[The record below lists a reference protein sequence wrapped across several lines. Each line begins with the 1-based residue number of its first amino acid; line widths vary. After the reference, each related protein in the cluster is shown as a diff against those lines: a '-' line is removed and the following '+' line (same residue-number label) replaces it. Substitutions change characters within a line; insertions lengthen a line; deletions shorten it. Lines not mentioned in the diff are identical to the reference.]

1 MVLADRGR
9 AFATDSLIQ
18 GAEVLATHPSGRPL
32 VVGVLGGDHLRVI
45 TGRAGVVVLIGYCP
59 LDDARL
65 DQVLGRLTNPR
76 QVDHVR
82 LPGSHHVIAAFG
94 PVVRA
99 RGTASNTRRL
109 FHGADVVANRADVV
123 AAAAGAPLDEGSAAL
138 RLLFPAVPHPLTA
151 TTLWRGV
158 AAVPAGEAVEWSHDR
173 GPTTTP
179 WWTVPDSG
187 ATLAEAAEPFRDSLT
202 AAVGHGAAAHPAIS
216 TDLSGGM
223 DSTPVAYLAWQCDP
237 HLTAYTMT
245 GLTTEDDDTAVALAA
260 AARMPG
266 LRHVLLDTG
275 AMPRPFDALFDQTR
289 YHDEPFL
296 GPSGARVKHIASL
309 AARRGST
316 LHFTGHGG
324 DEVLTSPTSYL
335 HRLARRHPVVALDH
349 IRGQRGLRRWTLRQ
363 VWQAVADNRSYP
375 RWLLDNAAGVSA
387 AGSQAGARLPPPSWH
402 HRLWLAPWTTAA
414 ARDSVVRAV
423 VEAADLA
430 RPLSPDRSQH
440 MALEGIRAAG
450 RVSRLMG
457 QLTGH
462 EGVGTAVPFLD
473 DRVVETA
480 LSVQPHLRAG
490 PWAFKPLL
498 TSALRDVVPH
508 GLVQRST
515 KNDMAEDVH
524 AGLRAQRGR
533 LARWCDDLV
542 LAELGVVDADV
553 LRRACLAPP
562 PPGQVLPALAMTF
575 NLESW
580 LRTVSTTRSHA
591 VPTTGSREK

>member
-1 MVLADRGR
+1 
-9 AFATDSLIQ
+9 
-18 GAEVLATHPSGRPL
+18 
-32 VVGVLGGDHLRVI
+32 
-45 TGRAGVVVLIGYCP
+45 
-59 LDDARL
+59 
-65 DQVLGRLTNPR
+65 
-76 QVDHVR
+76 
-82 LPGSHHVIAAFG
+82 
-94 PVVRA
+94 
-99 RGTASNTRRL
+99 
-109 FHGADVVANRADVV
+109 
-123 AAAAGAPLDEGSAAL
+123 
-138 RLLFPAVPHPLTA
+138 
-151 TTLWRGV
+151 
-158 AAVPAGEAVEWSHDR
+158 
-173 GPTTTP
+173 
-179 WWTVPDSG
+179 
-187 ATLAEAAEPFRDSLT
+187 
-202 AAVGHGAAAHPAIS
+202 
-216 TDLSGGM
+216 M
-223 DSTPVAYLAWQCDP
+223 DSTPVAYLAWQRDP

-266 LRHVLLDTG
+266 LHHVLLDTG
-275 AMPRPFDALFDQTR
+275 AMPRPFDALFDPTS

-296 GPSGARVKHIASL
+296 GPSGARVKHIARL

-335 HRLARRHPVVALDH
+335 HRLARRHPVTALDH

-363 VWQAVADNRSYP
+363 VWQAVADNRSYS
-375 RWLLDNAAGVSA
+375 RWLLDSAAGVSA
-387 AGSQAGARLPPPSWH
+387 AGPQVGARLPPPSWH
-402 HRLWLAPWTTAA
+402 HRLWLAPWATAA
-414 ARDSVVRAV
+414 ARESVVRAV
-423 VEAADLA
+423 VEAAHLA

-450 RVSRLMG
+450 RVSRLMD
-457 QLTGH
+457 QLTGR

-490 PWAFKPLL
+490 PWAFKPLI

-591 VPTTGSREK
+591 VPTTGSREE